1 MFIFYLFLIGVWI
14 ISWPQFAS
22 GIRKMVEAVNE
33 EDPRM
38 LNEAIQVLR
47 DEADDGNAHAQSTL
61 GSLHWMACGVPYSDP
76 KAYLYH
82 EFAKE
87 GGNAQS
93 KMALAYRYYRNQV
106 LGLFVFFV

>member
-1 MFIFYLFLIGVWI
+1 
-14 ISWPQFAS
+14 
-22 GIRKMVEAVNE
+22 MVEAVDE

-47 DEADDGNAHAQSTL
+47 DEADEGNAHAQSTL
-61 GSLHWMACGVPYSDP
+61 GSLHWMACGVPHSDA
-76 KAYLYH
+76 KAFLYH

-106 LGLFVFFV
+106 LGLLLIWINASLLGCNLSVVGRL